1 MDLKFVPPTSDILP
15 GDRLITSGLDH
26 VYPKDI
32 LVGTIKDTHFEAGE
46 TYKTVSV
53 NPTYADHTLQFVV
66 VILVN
71 PNPTQELDEAEQQQ
85 VNNIK
90 RRAGR

>member
-32 LVGTIKDTHFEAGE
+32 LVGTIKDTHLRLEKRIRLCRL
-46 TYKTVSV
+46 TR
-53 NPTYADHTLQFVV
+53 HTQTTLCS
-66 VILVN
+66 LSW
-71 PNPTQELDEAEQQQ
+71 
-85 VNNIK
+85 
-90 RRAGR
+90 